1 MLRLKDLVKYW
12 KARSCADI
20 AITRRVRNQN
30 LQELGMDE
38 EMESIMGQFGRKWE
52 VSRTYASSELYN
64 VCGLSSCRT
73 ITMAGILYRKPRK
86 HATFRR
92 YNVVLC
98 NGTLLVF
105 DHTSRTSTGKEIPT
119 VYHERHLTFSLRDC
133 YVYSGLITESD
144 LLYHNQTFDSNT
156 PGRHALPRIYSD
168 GFTAHDEDLMTC
180 FVLWRG
186 SRRRLFTTKDEDGNT
201 ITSRVTPLGTTGNAV
216 VFKTR
221 SRVERDAWVMSISME
236 IERLNSDAGQ
246 DIKVVP
252 PRK

>member
-1 MLRLKDLVKYW
+1 
-12 KARSCADI
+12 
-20 AITRRVRNQN
+20 
-30 LQELGMDE
+30 
-38 EMESIMGQFGRKWE
+38 
-52 VSRTYASSELYN
+52 
-64 VCGLSSCRT
+64 
-73 ITMAGILYRKPRK
+73 MAGTLYRKPRK

-133 YVYSGLITESD
+133 YVYSGLVTESD

-168 GFTAHDEDLMTC
+168 GFTARDEDLMTC

-186 SRRRLFTTKDEDGNT
+186 SRRHLFTTKDENGNT
-201 ITSRVTPLGTTGNAV
+201 ITSRVTPLGAEGNAV